1 MRRPPVSSGPPGFK
15 RARVKV
21 RRVKEA
27 KVDFVDALRED
38 RERALASLDVSRE
51 TVGRLDAYVDLLVK
65 WQRAIN
71 LVAPSTLKSLWTRHI
86 LDSAQIATLGAK
98 HQSWAD
104 LGSGAGFPGL
114 IIAILARDL
123 GRDPAR
129 NLARDPARD
138 PATEWPEPGLF
149 HLIESDQR
157 KASFL
162 REAARVTSVSVEI
175 HACRAEDIL
184 PELRGK
190 VTAVTARAL
199 APLPSLLA
207 LAEPLL
213 TTGAEGFFP
222 KGETLSSELQ
232 RASEVFAFESRAVPS
247 QSDEKGRILV
257 IRDLRR
263 RPASIGHSGDR
274 K

>member
-1 MRRPPVSSGPPGFK
+1 MRRPPVSSRPPRFK
-15 RARVKV
+15 PERVKA

-51 TVGRLDAYVDLLVK
+51 TLGRLDAFVGLLVK

-123 GRDPAR
+123 
-129 NLARDPARD
+129 ARDPAKD
-138 PATEWPEPGLF
+138 QLSEPPEPGLF

-162 REAARVTSVSVEI
+162 REAARVTGASVEI
-175 HACRAEDIL
+175 HACRAEHIL

-263 RPASIGHSGDR
+263 RPATIGHSGDR

>member
-1 MRRPPVSSGPPGFK
+1 MRRPPVSSKPPAFK
-15 RARVKV
+15 PARAKAPRA
-21 RRVKEA
+21 KEA

-51 TVGRLDAYVDLLVK
+51 TLGRLDAYVDLLVK

-123 GRDPAR
+123 
-129 NLARDPARD
+129 ARDPARD
-138 PATEWPEPGLF
+138 PAKDQPSEWPEPGFF

-162 REAARVTSVSVEI
+162 REAARVTGVSVKI
-175 HACRAEDIL
+175 HACRVEDIL

>member
-1 MRRPPVSSGPPGFK
+1 MRRPPASSKPPAFK
-15 RARVKV
+15 PARAPRS
-21 RRVKEA
+21 KEA
-27 KVDFVDALRED
+27 NVDFVDALRED

-51 TVGRLDAYVDLLVK
+51 TLGRLDAYVDLLLK

-86 LDSAQIATLGAK
+86 LDSAQIAILGAK

-104 LGSGAGFPGL
+104 LGSGAGFPGV
-114 IIAILARDL
+114 IIAVLARE
-123 GRDPAR
+123 RA
-129 NLARDPARD
+129 
-138 PATEWPEPGLF
+138 EPGRF

-162 REAARVTSVSVEI
+162 HEAARVTGVSAEI
-175 HACRAEDIL
+175 HACRVEDIL

-263 RPASIGHSGDR
+263 RPASIGHFGDR

>member
-1 MRRPPVSSGPPGFK
+1 MRCGKIAS
-15 RARVKV
+15 
-21 RRVKEA
+21 
-27 KVDFVDALRED
+27 
-38 RERALASLDVSRE
+38 ERSRSLDVSRE
-51 TVGRLDAYVDLLVK
+51 TLERLQSYADLLVK

-71 LVAPSTLKSLWTRHI
+71 LVAPSRSRASGPAISWIRPKSRS
-86 LDSAQIATLGAK
+86 SARSIKTG
-98 HQSWAD
+98 
-104 LGSGAGFPGL
+104 P
-114 IIAILARDL
+114 ILA
-123 GRDPAR
+123 PAPVF
-129 NLARDPARD
+129 PASSSRF
-138 PATEWPEPGLF
+138 PAAERPEPGSF
-149 HLIESDQR
+149 HLIESDRR

-162 REAARVTSVSVEI
+162 REAARVTGVSAEI

-184 PELRGK
+184 PELRGR

-222 KGETLSSELQ
+222 KGETLRSELQ
-232 RASEVFAFESRAVPS
+232 RASEIFAFDSRAVPS

-263 RPASIGHSGDR
+263 RFASILGTGNEL
-274 K
+274 

>member
-1 MRRPPVSSGPPGFK
+1 MRRPPVSSKPPRFK
-15 RARVKV
+15 PARVKM
-21 RRVKEA
+21 RRVKDA
-27 KVDFVDALRED
+27 KVDFVEALRED
-38 RERALASLDVSRE
+38 REQALASLDVSRE
-51 TVGRLDAYVDLLVK
+51 TLGRLDAYVDLLVK

-123 GRDPAR
+123 
-129 NLARDPARD
+129 ARDPARD
-138 PATEWPEPGLF
+138 LAREWPEPGLF
-149 HLIESDQR
+149 YLIESDQR

-162 REAARVTSVSVEI
+162 REAARVTGASVEI
-175 HACRAEDIL
+175 QACRAEDIL

-213 TTGAEGFFP
+213 TTGVEGFFP

-232 RASEVFAFESRAVPS
+232 RASEIFAFESRAVPS

>member
-1 MRRPPVSSGPPGFK
+1 MRRPPASSKPPAFK
-15 RARVKV
+15 PAGVQAPRSE
-21 RRVKEA
+21 EA

-51 TVGRLDAYVDLLVK
+51 TLGRLDAYADLLVK
-65 WQRAIN
+65 WQKAIN

-86 LDSAQIATLGAK
+86 LDSAQVAILGAK

-104 LGSGAGFPGL
+104 LGSGAGFPGV
-114 IIAILARDL
+114 IIAVLARE
-123 GRDPAR
+123 RA
-129 NLARDPARD
+129 
-138 PATEWPEPGLF
+138 EPGRF

-162 REAARVTSVSVEI
+162 REAARVTGVSAEI
-175 HACRAEDIL
+175 HACRVEDIL

-190 VTAVTARAL
+190 ITAVTARAL

>member
-1 MRRPPVSSGPPGFK
+1 MRRPRLSSRPSELKPT
-15 RARVKV
+15 RVEAP
-21 RRVKEA
+21 RRKEA
-27 KVDFVDALRED
+27 KVDFASALQED
-38 RERALASLDVSRE
+38 RERALASLNVSRE
-51 TVGRLDAYVDLLVK
+51 TLGRLDAYVDLLVK

-114 IIAILARDL
+114 IVAILSSDR
-123 GRDPAR
+123 
-129 NLARDPARD
+129 ARDPARD
-138 PATEWPEPGLF
+138 PARERAGPGLF

-162 REAARVTSVSVEI
+162 REAARITGVSVEI

-184 PELRGK
+184 PELRGM

>member
-1 MRRPPVSSGPPGFK
+1 MRRPPIPPGPSGLK
-15 RARVKV
+15 TARVKV
-21 RRVKEA
+21 PRSKEA
-27 KVDFVDALRED
+27 ELNLADALRQN
-38 RERALASLDVSRE
+38 RERAVSSLEVSRE
-51 TVGRLDAYVDLLVK
+51 TLERLQSYADLLVK

-71 LVAPSTLKSLWTRHI
+71 LVAPSTLESLWTRHI
-86 LDSAQIATLGAK
+86 LDSAQIAILGAK
-98 HQSWAD
+98 HQNWAD

-114 IIAILARDL
+114 VIAILAAER
-123 GRDPAR
+123 
-129 NLARDPARD
+129 
-138 PATEWPEPGLF
+138 PEPGSF
-149 HLIESDQR
+149 HLIESDRR

-162 REAARVTSVSVEI
+162 REAARVTGVSAEI

-184 PELRGK
+184 PELRGR

-222 KGETLSSELQ
+222 KGETLRSELQ
-232 RASEVFAFESRAVPS
+232 RASEIFAFDSRAVPS

-263 RPASIGHSGDR
+263 RFASILGTVNEL
-274 K
+274 